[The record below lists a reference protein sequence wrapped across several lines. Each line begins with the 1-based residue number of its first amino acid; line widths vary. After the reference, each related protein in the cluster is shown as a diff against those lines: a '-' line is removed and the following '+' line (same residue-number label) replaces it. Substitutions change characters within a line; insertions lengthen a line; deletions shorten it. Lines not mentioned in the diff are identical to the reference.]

1 MHVVLSISI
10 VPTER
15 PLQTT
20 WETGTSSTSKP
31 RVFDRL
37 DDPTVSLEQDLLRLV
52 PISSGLG
59 SLDTVVV
66 SAVKVGEDSVLV
78 FETAISPDWRV

>member
-1 MHVVLSISI
+1 MLSTSI
-10 VPTER
+10 APTER

-20 WETGTSSTSKP
+20 WETSSSSTSKP

-37 DDPTVSLEQDLLRLV
+37 DDPAVSLQQDLLRLV

-59 SLDTVVV
+59 SLDTVVM
-66 SAVKVGEDSVLV
+66 SAVEVGEDSVLIL
-78 FETAISPDWRV
+78 ETTISPDWGV